1 MRKSLLV
8 LILAPAFAA
17 AVEDNEV
24 ATCAAKTNTVQR
36 LACFD
41 DMAKRHNLAPA
52 STARAAAAPGKW
64 WTQTNTDP
72 LNDKAVHIAGLSAES
87 GRGRFGDT
95 IGMVIRCKDNKT
107 EMYINWESF
116 LGTDSARITHRVGKE
131 QAITSSWSVSTDH
144 KASFFPG
151 SPVPTLKRMLTETSF
166 VANVTPYSESPI
178 TATFDLT
185 GIEGALA
192 DIRSGCSW

>member
-1 MRKSLLV
+1 MRKTLLAA
-8 LILAPAFAA
+8 LAIPCFAF
-17 AVEDNEV
+17 AVEDSEI
-24 ATCAAKTNTVQR
+24 ATCAANTNTVER

-41 DMAKRHNLAPA
+41 DLARRHNLAPSSVTRPSA
-52 STARAAAAPGKW
+52 GAGKW
-64 WTQTNTDP
+64 WTRTNTDP
-72 LNDKAVHIAGLSAES
+72 LNDKAVHIAGLSADS

-95 IGMVIRCKDNKT
+95 IDMVIRCKDNKT
-107 EMYINWESF
+107 EMYINWQSF
-116 LGTDSARITHRVGKE
+116 LGRDSARITHRVGKE

-151 SPVPTLKRMLTETSF
+151 SPVPTLKRMLAETSF
-166 VANVTPYSESPI
+166 VANVTPYSESPV

-192 DIRSGCSW
+192 DIRNGCNW